1 MLSSDTEKDGKC
13 VAVLNP
19 RVTIPAEAKDTKESF
34 PVIMFLCCIR
44 FLFFFWIEHPH
55 FTFK

>member
-1 MLSSDTEKDGKC
+1 MLSSDTEKDGKY

-44 FLFFFWIEHPH
+44 FLFSWIEHPH
-55 FTFK
+55 LAFK

>member
-34 PVIMFLCCIR
+34 SCDNVFMLYKVS
-44 FLFFFWIEHPH
+44 FFFG
-55 FTFK
+55 